1 MRLTH
6 SEGTQAAGEFS
17 TESDEDL
24 LVYIA
29 MRGEKR
35 VAADAAFTEF
45 YNRHVAYLYGI
56 CRRIYCGLLGDA
68 GVVDLVQ
75 AVFLRVYDRAD
86 TYDRNMASDQ
96 AASSQR
102 VRAWMGMIAANI
114 LRSSLRHQPPLKL
127 TDDLDEKE
135 QAAMFQPSPDWIS
148 ALPSLRLI
156 AFCEA
161 LDTLSEKERDVL
173 IVWAEYYRFGSK
185 FQRLPDDI
193 SASLAERW
201 NTTPGNV
208 RQIRKRAI
216 DKIRKHVETCTEK
229 EKSPR

>member
-1 MRLTH
+1 MTH
-6 SEGTQAAGEFS
+6 SEGTQGAGEFS

-24 LVYIA
+24 LVYMT

-35 VAADAAFTEF
+35 VVADAAFTEF

-56 CRRIYCGLLGDA
+56 CRRTYRCLLGEA

-75 AVFLRVYDRAD
+75 GVFLRVYDRAD
-86 TYDRNMASDQ
+86 TYDRNFASGQ

-114 LRSSLRHQPPLKL
+114 FRSSLRHQPPLKL
-127 TDDLDEKE
+127 ADDLDKKE
-135 QAAMFQPSPDWIS
+135 QAAMFQPSPDCDG
-148 ALPSLRLI
+148 LPSPRLI

-173 IVWAEYYRFGSK
+173 IVWAEYYRFGNK
-185 FQRLPDDI
+185 YQRLPDDI
-193 SASLAERW
+193 SASLAGKW
-201 NTTPGNV
+201 NTTSENV

-216 DKIRKHVETCTEK
+216 DKLRKHVEACAEIG
-229 EKSPR
+229 